1 MKASRYHRTGRGE
14 KKDTREERWTLRRPS
29 VTSMRCDERE
39 GLPSPLLLR
48 HRLERCEMMISG
60 SGTVHEI
67 SMQQSVSSTYSPF
80 AGVVDMLVRGDC
92 KYLKFALRYPCQ
104 MMR

>member
-1 MKASRYHRTGRGE
+1 
-14 KKDTREERWTLRRPS
+14 
-29 VTSMRCDERE
+29 
-39 GLPSPLLLR
+39 
-48 HRLERCEMMISG
+48 MMILG

-80 AGVVDMLVRGDC
+80 AGVDMLVRGDC
-92 KYLKFALRYPCQ
+92 KYLKFVLRYPSQ